1 SRVTTTTEEPMAAID
16 YAVVDPATGETVKT
30 YETISDDDLKAA
42 IGRAADAHRAWGRET
57 TVEERA
63 AVIARVAA
71 IHEERK
77 QELGEII
84 VREMGKPI
92 EQAADEVEFSAAIYQ
107 YYADNAADLLKGEGS
122 AFSRGSSVGRVAGIM
137 PWNYSYYQVARFAGP
152 NLVVGNT
159 ILLKP

>member
-1 SRVTTTTEEPMAAID
+1 MTATTP
-16 YAVVDPATGETVKT
+16 YAVTDPSTGETVKT
-30 YETISDDDLKAA
+30 YETISDDDLTAA
-42 IGRAADAHRAWGRET
+42 IGRAAGAHRAWGRET

-92 EQAADEVEFSAAIYQ
+92 EQAVGEVEFSAAIYQ
-107 YYADNAADLLKGEGS
+107 YYADNGPKLMKDEAIDLLG
-122 AFSRGSSVGRVAGIM
+122 
-137 PWNYSYYQVARFAGP
+137 
-152 NLVVGNT
+152 
-159 ILLKP
+159 